1 MECCAAYRAA
11 GQAVAA
17 LWRGA
22 EIDHVEINGVAINW
36 PAMPACGRPRSEVIA
51 DIAIGLGGVV
61 AVERHRFGWPP
72 AEDTVAAWNF
82 DEDQAADFSEATSLA
97 LAIDPTGADDVLF
110 LAWCEALNFALEH
123 WREIETVAM
132 PIQRNRRLTGDEV
145 EAVAAGPFWRS
156 VIEPGMQRHRGVPW
170 P

>member
-1 MECCAAYRAA
+1 LLRGISQPGRRWPPC
-11 GQAVAA
+11 
-17 LWRGA
+17 GA
-22 EIDHVEINGVAINW
+22 EIDHVYINGVAINW
-36 PAMPACGRPRSEVIA
+36 PAMPACERPRSEVMA

-82 DEDQAADFSEATSLA
+82 DENQAADFSEATSLA

-123 WREIETVAM
+123 WREIKTVAM
-132 PIQRNRRLTGDEV
+132 LYPAQSQAHGRRGRGHRRRTVLAQRV
-145 EAVAAGPFWRS
+145 
-156 VIEPGMQRHRGVPW
+156 
-170 P
+170 